1 VLTVKR
7 SKIIHF
13 QPLGDKVA
21 AKLLPWVGKLVA
33 MVGRST
39 LVKAI
44 LTSIVIYYIT
54 VLNVPVEVLMK
65 IDSIKRA
72 FLWTECDKV
81 TGRKCKVNWELVCK
95 TRLWRP

>member
-21 AKLLPWVGKLVA
+21 AKLLPWVGKHVT
-33 MVGRST
+33 MISRCTIVM
-39 LVKAI
+39 AI
-44 LTSIVIYYIT
+44 LTIIVIYYIT

-65 IDSIKRA
+65 IDSIRRA
-72 FLWTECDKV
+72 FL
-81 TGRKCKVNWELVCK
+81 
-95 TRLWRP
+95 